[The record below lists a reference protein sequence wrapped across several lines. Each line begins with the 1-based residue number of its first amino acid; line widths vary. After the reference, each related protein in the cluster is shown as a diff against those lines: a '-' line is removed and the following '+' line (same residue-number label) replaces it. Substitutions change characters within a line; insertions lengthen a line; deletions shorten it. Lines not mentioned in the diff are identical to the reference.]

1 MTYNPNRAL
10 FKLIISLFCLI
21 ALAVYAFWLSSV
33 DIDMN
38 LLDRRQA
45 PTFTH
50 LFGTD
55 NLGRDLFERTFQ
67 GLATS
72 LQIGLTAAISSGFIA
87 LVMAGLSSFSKTMD
101 YLVRG
106 VIDALLALP
115 HLLLLVLICFTL
127 GGGKFGVI
135 WAVALTHWPKLTLI
149 LRAELLSVQQADY
162 IMLSHRIGN
171 SAFYRIRHHYL
182 PTILPQWMVGT
193 LLMFPHA
200 VLHSAALSFL
210 GFGLS
215 PHEPSLGILLSDAL
229 RYLSTGAWWMVV
241 FPGLALMGLV
251 LLFDQFAKAI
261 QQLWLRGDHAEI

>member
-10 FKLIISLFCLI
+10 IRLVISLLL
-21 ALAVYAFWLSSV
+21 LAILATYAFNLLQV
-33 DIDMN
+33 DIEMN

-45 PTFTH
+45 PSFAH
-50 LFGTD
+50 FFGTD
-55 NLGRDLFERTFQ
+55 NLGRDLFDRTFQ

-72 LQIGLTAAISSGFIA
+72 LQIGLIAAVSSGFIA
-87 LVMAGLSSFSKTMD
+87 LVMAGLSSLNKTTD

-127 GGGKFGVI
+127 GGGKTGVI

-149 LRAELLSVQQADY
+149 LRSELLRVQQTDY
-162 IMLSHRIGN
+162 IMLSKRIGN
-171 SAFYRIRHHYL
+171 SAFYRCRYHYL

-229 RYLSTGAWWMVV
+229 RYLSTGAWWLVV
-241 FPGLALMGLV
+241 FPGLALIGLV
-251 LLFDQFAKAI
+251 LLFDQFAKAS
-261 QQLWLRGDHAEI
+261 QQLWLKGGVC

>member
-10 FKLIISLFCLI
+10 IKLILSLSCLI
-21 ALAVYAFWLSSV
+21 LLGGYAFWLLSS
-33 DIDMN
+33 DIEMS

-45 PTFTH
+45 PSWLH

-72 LQIGLTAAISSGFIA
+72 LQIGLTASITSGIIA
-87 LVMAGLSSFSKTMD
+87 LVMAGLSSLNKSMD
-101 YLVRG
+101 YVVRG
-106 VIDALLALP
+106 IIDALLALP

-127 GGGKFGVI
+127 GGGKMGVI

-149 LRAELLSVQQADY
+149 LRSELLRVQQTDY

-171 SAFYRIRHHYL
+171 SAFERLRYHYL
-182 PTILPQWMVGT
+182 PMLLPQWMVGT
-193 LLMFPHA
+193 LLMFPHS

-210 GFGLS
+210 GFGLA
-215 PHEPSLGILLSDAL
+215 PHEASLGILLSEAL

-241 FPGLALMGLV
+241 FPGAALMGLV
-251 LLFDQFAKAI
+251 LLFDQFAKSA
-261 QQLWLRGDHAEI
+261 QQLWLRGATC